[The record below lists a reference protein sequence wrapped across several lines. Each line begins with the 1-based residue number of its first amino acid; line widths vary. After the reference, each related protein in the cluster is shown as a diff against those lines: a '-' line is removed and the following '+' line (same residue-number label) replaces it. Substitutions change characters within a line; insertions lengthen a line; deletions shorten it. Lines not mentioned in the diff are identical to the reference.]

1 MSSVGLE
8 AVWGDLDPPP
18 SGALT
23 GRPPA
28 GFSAASGVRLAL
40 DHARLR
46 HLLLPVAAADT
57 LPERSVTR
65 GLEVTIDELQ
75 IGQETARR
83 FFDVSCRDP
92 TQNRTFA
99 KVCEEILDEV
109 AADPNRP
116 RAVLAR
122 VLDRWRYFWATP
134 PGALRD
140 EEIIGLFGELW
151 FLEYWLGP
159 ITAKTLAT
167 WRGPLR
173 DRHDFQSPAA
183 SIEVKATRAR
193 ADGAARHRI
202 TSLDQLE
209 DPDQGRLYLFS
220 LQVTPDPIATH
231 SLAASV
237 ERISVALAPA
247 PDELRT
253 FRELLGRAR
262 YNPADRHRYV
272 APLRVTAEEL
282 YAVDRGFPR
291 LTAHAFPTGIPGGVG
306 DITYTLDL
314 GACQPWRTAT
324 KPAEAASVRTAFG

>member
-1 MSSVGLE
+1 VSSAALE
-8 AVWGDLDPPP
+8 ALWDGLDPPP
-18 SGALT
+18 AGTLT
-23 GRPPA
+23 GQPPA
-28 GFSAASGVRLAL
+28 GTPAPGVRLAI
-40 DHARLR
+40 DHAKLR
-46 HLLLPVAAADT
+46 HLLLPTTAADT
-57 LPERSVTR
+57 LPERPLTR
-65 GLEVTIDELQ
+65 GLEVSIDELRV
-75 IGQETARR
+75 GKETARH

-99 KVCEEILDEV
+99 KVCEEILDEI
-109 AADPNRP
+109 AADPGHP

-122 VLDRWRYFWATP
+122 VLDRWRHFWAAP
-134 PGALRD
+134 PGTLRD

-159 ITAKTLAT
+159 IGAKSLAA
-167 WRGPLR
+167 WRGPFR
-173 DRHDFQSPAA
+173 DRHDFKSPTA
-183 SIEVKATRAR
+183 SVEVKATRAR

-209 DPDQGRLYLFS
+209 DPDQGGLYLFS

-237 ERISVALAPA
+237 ERISAALGSA
-247 PDELRT
+247 PDEQRT

-282 YAVDRGFPR
+282 YFVKDDFPR
-291 LTAHAFPTGIPGGVG
+291 LTAASFQGGIPGGVG
-306 DITYTLDL
+306 DFTYTLDL
-314 GACQPWRTAT
+314 GACQPWRVAT
-324 KPAEAASVRTAFG
+324 KPADAPAVRVALA